1 MRAIVCPRAPIAPS
15 ELIYTT
21 NHPDPS
27 PKEGYVLIR
36 VKAYGLNRS
45 ELFTR
50 QGHSPGIQFPR
61 VLGIEC
67 VGIVKDAGGGSKWKE
82 GDVVAA
88 CMGGMGRQFDGGYAE
103 YTLVPHSSV
112 TAPIQLPERMGW
124 AEFAAIP
131 ETYITAWGTLSES
144 LKLQSTDTLFIRG
157 GTTSVGLACA
167 LLAKSPLFA
176 SDIQPAVLATTRSE
190 RKVPALKA
198 AGVDTVLIDSG
209 KVSEEVKKATAGKGA
224 QKCVELVGGTTLTDS
239 CQSLT
244 DDGLCSVIGCV
255 SGEWTV
261 KEFDPMSALQP
272 SKHLTICSS
281 GFLDISKAP
290 MQWIVNAIA
299 FGELKPSV
307 DKVFKMEE
315 TAKAHQYME
324 TNSAAGKVVCVVD

>member
-1 MRAIVCPRAPIAPS
+1 MLTQFLSLSAASKMQAIIWFCAPIASS
-15 ELIYTT
+15 EFIHMT
-21 NHPDPS
+21 NHPDLS
-27 PKEGYVLIR
+27 PKEGHVLIR
-36 VKAYGLNRS
+36 IKAYGLNRS

-50 QGHSPGIQFPR
+50 QGHS
-61 VLGIEC
+61 L
-67 VGIVKDAGGGSKWKE
+67 DAGGGSRCKE
-82 GDVVAA
+82 GNFVVA
-88 CMGGMGRQFDGGYAE
+88 CMGGMGRQFNE
-103 YTLVPHSSV
+103 P
-112 TAPIQLPERMGW
+112 MGW
-124 AEFAAIP
+124 AVFAAVP
-131 ETYITAWGTLSES
+131 EMYLTAWGTLSKS
-144 LKLQSTDTLFIRG
+144 LKLQSTDTLLICE
-157 GTTSVGLACA
+157 GTTSVELACA

-176 SDIQPAVLATTRSE
+176 SDIQPTMLATTRSE

-198 AGVDTVLIDSG
+198 TGVDTVLINSG

-244 DDGLCSVIGCV
+244 DDGLCSMIGCV

-261 KEFDPMSALQP
+261 KELDPMSALQP

-315 TAKAHQYME
+315 TAKAHHYME
-324 TNSAAGKVVCVVD
+324 TNLAAGKVVCIVD